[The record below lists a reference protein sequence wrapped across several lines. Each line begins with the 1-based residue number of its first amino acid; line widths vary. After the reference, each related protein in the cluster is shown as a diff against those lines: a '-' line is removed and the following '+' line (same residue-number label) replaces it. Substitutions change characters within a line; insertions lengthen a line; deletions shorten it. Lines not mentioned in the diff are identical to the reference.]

1 MEQTAEPVLDIKGL
15 RTIFRTRG
23 GEITAVNDI
32 DLTVAAG
39 ETLAL
44 VGESGSGKS
53 VTSLSVMR
61 LLTRN
66 IGVIAAGS
74 IRLATSGGAV
84 RDLVSLD
91 EESMRRI
98 RGDDIGMIFQEP
110 MSSLNPVFTIG
121 DQIGEP
127 IRIHRG
133 ADRKAAMDAAVA
145 LLESVGIPDA
155 RRRAGQYPHELSG
168 GMRQR
173 ATIAMALACDPALLI
188 ADEPTTALDVT
199 IQAQILDLL
208 LKLQRERG
216 MAMLF
221 VTHNLGVV
229 AEIAHR
235 VAVMYAGRIVEEGP
249 VGEVFRNPKHPYT
262 MGLLASMPRLGDA
275 ARMKQAGEK
284 LAAIPGMVPSLMNI
298 PSGCAFSPALQI
310 RDRCLSRRGSRARTG
325 QFAAPQPLHQMEG
338 DLDEHPLLSVR
349 DLSKHYTSRGTRL
362 NILQGISFDLGKG
375 EVVGLVGESG
385 SGKTTIGRTVL
396 RLVEPSSGSV
406 RFDGTELTALSAS
419 ALRRQ
424 RPRMQYIFQDP
435 FASLSPRMTIGEILT
450 EGLKIQGIGTARD
463 RLERARSALAQVDL
477 PADAINRYAHEFSGG
492 QRQLHRDRPCVDV
505 VTRIHRRRR
514 AGFGA
519 RRVDPG
525 AGDQPAARTAAAAWP
540 DHAVHLA

>member
-1 MEQTAEPVLDIKGL
+1 MGQTTEPVLDIRGL
-15 RTIFRTRG
+15 RTIFRIRG

-121 DQIGEP
+121 DQIAEP

-249 VGEVFRNPKHPYT
+249 VDEVFRNPKHPYT

-284 LAAIPGMVPSLMNI
+284 LAAIPGMVPSLMNM
-298 PSGCAFSPALQI
+298 PSGCAFSPRCKFAIDACRVAVPALEQVNSQHRSRCI
-310 RDRCLSRRGSRARTG
+310 RW
-325 QFAAPQPLHQMEG
+325 
-338 DLDEHPLLSVR
+338 
-349 DLSKHYTSRGTRL
+349 K
-362 NILQGISFDLGKG
+362 
-375 EVVGLVGESG
+375 
-385 SGKTTIGRTVL
+385 
-396 RLVEPSSGSV
+396 
-406 RFDGTELTALSAS
+406 
-419 ALRRQ
+419 
-424 RPRMQYIFQDP
+424 
-435 FASLSPRMTIGEILT
+435 EI
-450 EGLKIQGIGTARD
+450 
-463 RLERARSALAQVDL
+463 
-477 PADAINRYAHEFSGG
+477 
-492 QRQLHRDRPCVDV
+492 
-505 VTRIHRRRR
+505 
-514 AGFGA
+514 
-519 RRVDPG
+519 
-525 AGDQPAARTAAAAWP
+525 
-540 DHAVHLA
+540 

>member
-1 MEQTAEPVLDIKGL
+1 MEQTAEPVLDIRGL

-208 LKLQRERG
+208 LKLQRGRG

-298 PSGCAFSPALQI
+298 PSGCAFSPRCKFAIDACRVAVPALEQVNSQHRSRCI
-310 RDRCLSRRGSRARTG
+310 RW
-325 QFAAPQPLHQMEG
+325 
-338 DLDEHPLLSVR
+338 
-349 DLSKHYTSRGTRL
+349 K
-362 NILQGISFDLGKG
+362 
-375 EVVGLVGESG
+375 
-385 SGKTTIGRTVL
+385 
-396 RLVEPSSGSV
+396 
-406 RFDGTELTALSAS
+406 
-419 ALRRQ
+419 
-424 RPRMQYIFQDP
+424 
-435 FASLSPRMTIGEILT
+435 EI
-450 EGLKIQGIGTARD
+450 
-463 RLERARSALAQVDL
+463 
-477 PADAINRYAHEFSGG
+477 
-492 QRQLHRDRPCVDV
+492 
-505 VTRIHRRRR
+505 
-514 AGFGA
+514 
-519 RRVDPG
+519 
-525 AGDQPAARTAAAAWP
+525 
-540 DHAVHLA
+540 

>member
-1 MEQTAEPVLDIKGL
+1 MEQAAEPILDIRGL
-15 RTIFRTRG
+15 RTIFRIRG
-23 GEITAVNDI
+23 GEITAVDDI

-74 IRLATSGGAV
+74 IRLTTRSGAV

-98 RGDDIGMIFQEP
+98 RGDDIGMVFQEP

-121 DQIGEP
+121 DQIAEP

-133 ADRKAAMDAAVA
+133 ANRKVAMDAAVT

-275 ARMKQAGEK
+275 SRMKQAGEK
-284 LAAIPGMVPSLMNI
+284 LSAIPGMVPSLMNM
-298 PSGCAFSPALQI
+298 PSGCAFSPRCKFAIDACHTAIPALEQVNPQHASRCI
-310 RDRCLSRRGSRARTG
+310 RW
-325 QFAAPQPLHQMEG
+325 Q
-338 DLDEHPLLSVR
+338 
-349 DLSKHYTSRGTRL
+349 
-362 NILQGISFDLGKG
+362 
-375 EVVGLVGESG
+375 
-385 SGKTTIGRTVL
+385 
-396 RLVEPSSGSV
+396 
-406 RFDGTELTALSAS
+406 
-419 ALRRQ
+419 
-424 RPRMQYIFQDP
+424 
-435 FASLSPRMTIGEILT
+435 EI
-450 EGLKIQGIGTARD
+450 
-463 RLERARSALAQVDL
+463 
-477 PADAINRYAHEFSGG
+477 
-492 QRQLHRDRPCVDV
+492 
-505 VTRIHRRRR
+505 
-514 AGFGA
+514 
-519 RRVDPG
+519 
-525 AGDQPAARTAAAAWP
+525 
-540 DHAVHLA
+540 